1 MRIFLSICLL
11 ASLALAEDIV
21 LKTQK
26 GNVRGKRVDA
36 EMGAYYYS
44 FRGIRYAQAPT
55 GKLRFKV
62 RSKWL
67 YWRVMSSQVYFNIV
81 IFENK
86 EVMYIIKCCIFLGS
100 S

>member
-67 YWRVMSSQVYFNIV
+67 YWRVMANQLYFNVV
-81 IFENK
+81 IFEN
-86 EVMYIIKCCIFLGS
+86 EVVMYIINCYIFLGS

>member
-62 RSKWL
+62 RSKWF
-67 YWRVMSSQVYFNIV
+67 YWRVMASHVYFI
-81 IFENK
+81 
-86 EVMYIIKCCIFLGS
+86 
-100 S
+100 

>member
-67 YWRVMSSQVYFNIV
+67 CWRVMSSQVYFIV
-81 IFENK
+81 ICENK
-86 EVMYIIKCCIFLGS
+86 VVMYIINCYIYLGS

>member
-67 YWRVMSSQVYFNIV
+67 YWRVMSRQIYF

-86 EVMYIIKCCIFLGS
+86 VVMYIINCYIFLGS

>member
-1 MRIFLSICLL
+1 MPLYLLTLFEKIFLNN
-11 ASLALAEDIV
+11 DRMVVKKNIV

-62 RSKWL
+62 R
-67 YWRVMSSQVYFNIV
+67 
-81 IFENK
+81 
-86 EVMYIIKCCIFLGS
+86 
-100 S
+100 

>member
-67 YWRVMSSQVYFNIV
+67 YWGVMASHVYF
-81 IFENK
+81 IFKNK
-86 EVMYIIKCCIFLGS
+86 VVMYIIDYYIFLGS